1 MKMPREDLLEVRKRI
16 AEMGRELTPDGLED
30 ILNEVENVQVVD
42 EPGLVTKLREL
53 RKDKEWR
60 DGDEEQK

>member
-16 AEMGRELTPDGLED
+16 AEMGRELTPDGPED